1 MRLFMFPVI
10 AAGLLV
16 AGTSDE
22 PSEVQMRAAFE
33 SALAHQVE
41 GVLDFVDETQ
51 GREAVETVKSKKS
64 DRYEILMFHKQG
76 CAPPDGRSLSYLCSF
91 SVDIDLATGIVRETL
106 SGQFRRGDHGGLTY
120 TASL

>member
-10 AAGLLV
+10 AAGLLI

-22 PSEVQMRAAFE
+22 PSEAQMRAAFE

-41 GVLDFVDETQ
+41 GVLDFVNETQ
-51 GREAVETVKSKKS
+51 GSEAVEAVKSKKT
-64 DRYEILMFHKQG
+64 DRYEILTFHKRD
-76 CAPPDGRSLSYLCSF
+76 CAHEGMPLSYLCSF
-91 SVDIDLATGIVRETL
+91 SVDIDLATGIVRQTL
-106 SGQFRRGDHGGLTY
+106 SGEFRPGDGGRLTY

>member
-16 AGTSDE
+16 AGMSDE
-22 PSEVQMRAAFE
+22 PSEAQMRAAFE

-76 CAPPDGRSLSYLCSF
+76 CAPDGRSLSYLCSF
-91 SVDIDLATGIVRETL
+91 SVDIDLATGLVRETL
-106 SGQFRRGDHGGLTY
+106 SGQFRSGDRGLTY
-120 TASL
+120 SAGL